1 MNIKRAKQEI
11 IDTISAYLEKDAYGQ
26 YRIPE
31 IRQDADHGAECT

>member
-31 IRQDADHGAECT
+31 IRQRPVLPTAR